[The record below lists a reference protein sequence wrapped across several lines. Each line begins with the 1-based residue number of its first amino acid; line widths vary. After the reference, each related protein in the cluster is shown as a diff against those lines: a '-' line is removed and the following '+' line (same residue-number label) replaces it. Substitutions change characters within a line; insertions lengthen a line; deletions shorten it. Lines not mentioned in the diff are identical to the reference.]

1 MGQIIKIDGV
11 DEELVKV
18 KSNDP
23 GGFYTTTRKRMKS
36 SDVEYIEP
44 QIEIPAGPGSEDQYF
59 KSKKRE

>member
-1 MGQIIKIDGV
+1 MGQIIKVDGV

-36 SDVEYIEP
+36 SDVEYVEP
-44 QIEIPAGPGSEDQYF
+44 QIEPEY
-59 KSKKRE
+59 KNWESKKRE